1 MTELKE
7 FLTDKNI
14 SVKDFAKI
22 TKVKEKKLK
31 KVLDNQAFFS
41 GDEANRVSTFLG
53 VSNNEL
59 YHGVFERKGE
69 LPEVAEQNNLNHFR
83 YYLKNRFKTKK
94 NIHRFFGTLLG
105 FFGGLLLVFY
115 VAVMFIGVSG
125 LPTILRSFDVMLF
138 CLIMPLIGISMVQDF
153 AFEKTYKK
161 KSVKENNLKKE
172 SLAFS
177 ALVLL
182 FGIVSFA
189 NEFIPVTVLIFL
201 IVSAISQVLLS
212 FTSVF
217 KNKPFINGFARFG
230 LYAIPT
236 IFMLAASGFLE
247 DSLNK
252 NVSDDIMS
260 SSSSEVAMVFVGL
273 MLFWLIFASFVFAL
287 KQADNVFVEGT
298 GNLVSPMKKEKTITK
313 KRMTVSTIIYSLF
326 ACLIFLGICASQGLY
341 LKYIYMNMLEGKED
355 TVNWTADFVTDF
367 ESQYEKGEYDVVKF
381 EGMKIKIPKGYSFD
395 KKTEYTIIYKDGE
408 ERLITFQKPF
418 YSDSKDADYDLFD
431 EDFGEGKLTEEQ
443 KEELKNDYIKYFGV
457 YPKNMYEWHKLNGS
471 VTLDDIDIFNPRK
484 TALLST
490 TLIMKSVAAVPD
502 SRYYLYENGDLYA
515 TVIIHTIENEEKGD
529 REMVSVSFG
538 SPNLEYGITLAHP
551 DQDDSITIE
560 EVTKILNSINL
571 D

>member
-1 MTELKE
+1 MNMTELKNY
-7 FLTDKNI
+7 LTEKNI
-14 SVKDFAKI
+14 SLKDFAKI
-22 TKVKEKKLK
+22 TKVKEKKLTR
-31 KVLDNQAFFS
+31 VLDNQAFFS
-41 GDEANRVSTFLG
+41 DDEATRVSSFLG
-53 VSNNEL
+53 VSKNEL
-59 YHGVFERKGE
+59 YHGVIERKGE
-69 LPEVAEQNNLNHFR
+69 LPEVTEQNNLNHFI

-94 NIHRFFGTLLG
+94 NIHRFLEALLG

-115 VAVMFIGVSG
+115 VVVMFIGVSG
-125 LPTILRSFDVMLF
+125 LPTILRSFDVMFF

-161 KSVKENNLKKE
+161 KSIKENNLKKE

-177 ALVLL
+177 AIVLL
-182 FGIVSFA
+182 FGIVSFV

-212 FTSVF
+212 FASVF
-217 KNKPFINGFARFG
+217 KNKPYINGFARFG
-230 LYAIPT
+230 LYAIPI

-247 DSLNK
+247 DFLNK
-252 NVSDDIMS
+252 NVPDDIMS
-260 SSSSEVAMVFVGL
+260 SSSSAVAMVFVGL

-313 KRMTVSTIIYSLF
+313 KRMTVSTVIYSLF

-341 LKYIYMNMLEGKED
+341 LKYIYMSMLEGKED

-367 ESQYEKGEYDVVKF
+367 ESQYKKGEYDVVKF
-381 EGMKIKIPKGYSFD
+381 EGMKIKIPKDYSFD
-395 KKTEYTIIYKDGE
+395 KKTDYTTIYKKGE
-408 ERLITFQKPF
+408 DNFIMLQKPMYEQPLDF
-418 YSDSKDADYDLFD
+418 DLFD
-431 EDFGEGKLTEEQ
+431 EDFGEGKITEKQ
-443 KEELKNDYIKYFGV
+443 KEELKSDYIKYFGV

-502 SRYYLYENGDLYA
+502 SQYYLYENGDLYA
-515 TVIIHTIENEEKGD
+515 NIIIHTIENEEKGD

-538 SPNLEYGITLAHP
+538 SPNLEYSFTLARP
-551 DQDDSITIE
+551 DQDNDKTIE
-560 EVTKILNSINL
+560 EVTKILNSVKMN
-571 D
+571 